1 MSQQPRI
8 IKDDDLTLGQIF
20 LLAFKK
26 WITFKGRASRY
37 QYWPFILII
46 FVVDKIFDP
55 FIGNFFLSELY
66 LGHWYHWFW
75 FGPCCI
81 FLIFIGIATVSL
93 SARRLHDVNMPGWII
108 LPLTVFLIIKE
119 IFSEAGILLMVLG
132 IPLGVLG
139 LIIFI
144 VSFFKGT
151 KGPNKYGPDPK
162 DDVEWETRGIF
173 KKGAFKNA
181 KKWIL
186 RVTIVLTLVAGSI
199 TGIILS
205 MGYFEKRKS
214 DAFIE
219 NMAPGSFFTL
229 KIDDSSK
236 NPYTFGKVQNIDE
249 ENIYVQLSNY
259 NYSHLGN
266 TEADMNKAKATGDD
280 LSSPITFSRKEF
292 QDLNIQSVG

>member
-26 WITFKGRASRY
+26 CITFKGRASRY
-37 QYWPFILII
+37 QYWPVIITFHILERLVDRVFHIESFIMGEILLGNWKNYVLI
-46 FVVDKIFDP
+46 
-55 FIGNFFLSELY
+55 LL
-66 LGHWYHWFW
+66 
-75 FGPCCI
+75 
-81 FLIFIGIATVSL
+81 VSL
-93 SARRLHDVNMPGWII
+93 LGLFLVLVNVSLKARRLQDASWGGWIAWAYGIAAIAHII
-108 LPLTVFLIIKE
+108 LESKDLLVIAF
-119 IFSEAGILLMVLG
+119 ILNC
-132 IPLGVLG
+132 
-139 LIIFI
+139 IIFI

-151 KGPNKYGPDPK
+151 KGPNKYGPDLK

-219 NMAPGSFFTL
+219 SMAPGSFFTL

-249 ENIYVQLSNY
+249 EKICVQLSNY

-292 QDLNIQSVG
+292 QDLNIQSIG